1 MSYMQQGDRM
11 KRQHYNLSVL
21 TLAMYAS
28 AWPVLAQQT
37 SPDATA
43 EAKVEVISVTGSRI
57 SRRGETEGS
66 PIQTLSKTDME
77 VKGALSLGEVLQELP
92 SVGGS
97 LNDNGSAGTSHGTAS
112 VNLRNLGENRS
123 LILVNGNRW
132 VNGAGSRGFR
142 DFVDLNTIPFAIIN
156 NVEVLQDGATA
167 IYGADAIAGVV
178 NIQTLKDY
186 TGAKVKAYVGQT
198 SESDRETVNLDALVG
213 TDIGGHNLMFS
224 ASYAKQKAIMTQD
237 RELTA
242 VPLNGLPLGSAE
254 GLFRETSLQSV
265 LGFTIPAQGISRD
278 PGTDGNNLA
287 SWRPA
292 TTADRFNR
300 YHDNYVVGPSERLSV
315 FGQGVFQ
322 LGDAGI
328 FSDTVLRIE
337 ALHNER
343 SSDQQFSAVIPVVN
357 GSRGFII
364 ANDPRVNPFGVEFS
378 GKDFVAT
385 NFFVDKGLRRNEQEV
400 KTNRLGIGVEGFLPG
415 DWMWDA
421 FASWAENKGTFTS
434 NNQLHLDKLAL
445 GLRACNA
452 SGIAADISDLQGGC
466 VPVNLFNPLTPA
478 MVDYINFTGHDS
490 NQTEQLHGRF
500 NLTNAIASL
509 PAGDVLVAAGAEY
522 RKEKGT
528 DTPDQIINSA
538 ARVTNY
544 NTTSSSPR
552 TGTQGQYDLYE
563 AYAEVNIPLL
573 HELPL
578 AEYLELNLAS
588 RYSDYST
595 FGSTT
600 NSKAGI
606 IYRPVTDLMLRATW
620 AEGFRAPSLLELYE
634 GERESFSPV
643 TDPCSANKA
652 LPGCNGVPAAYVQ
665 DEANVPIT
673 VGGNLQLT
681 PETSVNRSVGMVYTP
696 SQVENFSL
704 TVDWYNIRID
714 NTISTFGT
722 QNLLDLCAFTGRNC
736 NVISRDSSGKISNVT
751 DGPVNL
757 NRTEVSGVDA
767 VARYR
772 LNSDFGRWDFNV
784 SVSKLNEL
792 LEISTLSDGSTVS
805 LDKAGTAGVRESY
818 PEWRGNL
825 SAQWQREAWSA
836 AYTLRYIGDSTETYA
851 NAPRHIGSVAYH
863 GMSAGYKFSPELAL
877 RLGVNNIFDKQ
888 PPVSL
893 VNVNINFDQQ
903 TYNAV
908 GRFYYLQLSY
918 EF

>member
-1 MSYMQQGDRM
+1 M
-11 KRQHYNLSVL
+11 KLQRYNLSVL
-21 TLAMYAS
+21 MLARYGA
-28 AWPVLAQQT
+28 AALPAVAQQT
-37 SPDATA
+37 ESAATPD
-43 EAKVEVISVTGSRI
+43 AKVEVISVTGSRI

-66 PIQTLSKTDME
+66 PIQTLSKADMD
-77 VKGALSLGEVLQELP
+77 VQGALSLGAVLQELP

-142 DFVDLNTIPFAIIN
+142 DFVDLNTIPYAIVS

-178 NIQTLKDY
+178 NIQTLKNY
-186 TGAKVKAYVGQT
+186 NGAKVTAYVGQT

-213 TDIGGHNLMFS
+213 TDIGEHNLMFS
-224 ASYAKQKAIMTQD
+224 ASYSKQKPVMTQD

-242 VPLNGLPLGSAE
+242 VPLNGLSLGSAE
-254 GLFRETSLQSV
+254 GLFRESNLQSV
-265 LGFTIPAQGISRD
+265 MGFPIPSQGITRE
-278 PGTDGNNLA
+278 PGADGSKVANWRAANNN
-287 SWRPA
+287 
-292 TTADRFNR
+292 DRFNR
-300 YHDNYVVGPSERLSV
+300 YHDNYVVGPSEKFSL

-322 LGDAGI
+322 LGDVGVS
-328 FSDTVLRIE
+328 SDTVLRIE

-343 SSDQQFSAVIPVVN
+343 SSDQQFSAAIPIVN
-357 GSRGFII
+357 GTRGFVIV
-364 ANDPRVNPFGVEFS
+364 NDPRVNPFGVEFS

-385 NFFVDKGLRRNEQEV
+385 NFFVDNGLRRNEQEV
-400 KTNRLGIGVEGFLPG
+400 KTDRLGVGIEGFLPG

-421 FASWAENKGTFTS
+421 FASWAQNKGSFTS

-445 GLRACNA
+445 GLRACG
-452 SGIAADISDLQGGC
+452 STGISSDISDLQAGC
-466 VPVNLFNPLTPA
+466 VPVNLFNPLTPD
-478 MVDYINFTGHDS
+478 MVNYINFTGHDT

-509 PAGDVLVAAGAEY
+509 PAGDLLMAAGAEY
-522 RKEKGT
+522 RKEQGT
-528 DTPDQIINSA
+528 DTPDRVINA
-538 ARVTNY
+538 TPRVNNY
-544 NTTSSSPR
+544 QVTSSSPR
-552 TGTQGQYDLYE
+552 TGTIGEYDLYE
-563 AYAEVNIPLL
+563 AYAEFNIPLL
-573 HELPL
+573 NAVPL
-578 AEYLELNLAS
+578 ADYLELNVAS

-600 NSKAGI
+600 NNKAGL
-606 IYRPVTDLMLRATW
+606 IYRPLADLMLRATW

-643 TDPCSANKA
+643 IDPCSANKA
-652 LPGCNGVPAAYVQ
+652 LPGCSGVPAGYVQ
-665 DEANVPIT
+665 DESNVPIT
-673 VGGNLQLT
+673 IGGNLQLT
-681 PETSVNRSVGMVYTP
+681 PETSVNRSAGMVYTP
-696 SQVENFSL
+696 AQLDNFSL
-704 TVDWYNIRID
+704 TIDWYNIRID

-736 NVISRDSSGKISNVT
+736 NVISRDSSGRISNMI

-757 NRTEVSGVDA
+757 NRTEVSGVDT

-772 LNSDFGRWDFNV
+772 LNSDIGRWDFSV
-784 SVSKLNEL
+784 SVSKLNEM
-792 LEISTLSDGSTVS
+792 LEVSTLSDGTTLSK
-805 LDKAGTAGVRESY
+805 DKAGTAGVRESY
-818 PEWRGNL
+818 PEWRGSV
-825 SAQWQREAWSA
+825 SAQWRHEAWSA
-836 AYTLRYIGDSTETYA
+836 AYNLRYIGDSTETFA
-851 NAPRHIGSVAYH
+851 NSPRHIGSVAYH
-863 GMSAGYKFSPELAL
+863 GTSVGYTFEPGLAL
-877 RLGVNNIFDKQ
+877 RLGVNNLFDKQ

>member
-1 MSYMQQGDRM
+1 M
-11 KRQHYNLSVL
+11 KRQQYNLSVL
-21 TLAMYAS
+21 MLAMYGAVLS
-28 AWPVLAQQT
+28 PALAQQST
-37 SPDATA
+37 TEQSTGGQTT
-43 EAKVEVISVTGSRI
+43 EAKVERIAITGSRI

-66 PIQTLSKTDME
+66 PIQTISKGDME
-77 VKGALSLGEVLQELP
+77 IKGALSLGDVLQEMP

-123 LILVNGNRW
+123 LVLVNGNRW

-142 DFVDLNTIPFAIIN
+142 DFVDLNTIPLAMIN

-167 IYGADAIAGVV
+167 IYGADAIAGVI
-178 NIQTLKDY
+178 NLQTLKDY
-186 TGAKVKAYVGQT
+186 SGAKVKTYVGQS
-198 SESDRETVNLDALVG
+198 SESDRETINFDAVTG
-213 TDIGGHNLMFS
+213 TDIGQHNLMLAASFS
-224 ASYAKQKAIMTQD
+224 KQKPILTQD
-237 RELTA
+237 RDLTA
-242 VPLNGLPLGSAE
+242 VPLNGLSLGTGE
-254 GLFRETSLQSV
+254 GLFREAALQNI
-265 LGFTIPAQGISRD
+265 LGFTIPSQGITRE
-278 PGTDGNNLA
+278 PGSDGSNIAN
-287 SWRPA
+287 WRAA
-292 TTADRFNR
+292 TSADRFNR
-300 YHDNYVVGPSERLSV
+300 YHDNYVVGPSERISL
-315 FGQGVFQ
+315 FAQGVFQ
-322 LGDAGI
+322 LGDIGV
-328 FSDTVLRIE
+328 FSDTELRIE

-343 SSDQQFSAVIPVVN
+343 QSDQQFSAVVPIVN
-357 GSRGFII
+357 GSRGFVI

-378 GKDFVAT
+378 GSDFVAT
-385 NFFVDKGLRRNEQEV
+385 NFFVDNGLRRNEQKV
-400 KTNRLGIGVEGFLPG
+400 NTSRLGVGIEGFLPG
-415 DWMWDA
+415 DWAWDA
-421 FASWAENKGTFTS
+421 FVSWAENKGRFTS

-452 SGIAADISDLQGGC
+452 GGITANISDLQAGC

-478 MVDYINFTGHDS
+478 MVDYINFTGVDR
-490 NQTEQLHGRF
+490 NQTQQLHGRF
-500 NLTNAIASL
+500 NLTNAVASL

-528 DTPDQIINSA
+528 DTPDQVINSPS
-538 ARVTNY
+538 RVINY

-552 TGTQGQYDLYE
+552 TGTAGEYDLYE
-563 AYAEVNIPLL
+563 AYAEINIPLL
-573 HELPL
+573 HELPFVD
-578 AEYLELNLAS
+578 YLEVNLAS

-606 IYRPVTDLMLRATW
+606 IYRPLPELMLRATW

-652 LPGCNGVPAAYVQ
+652 LAGCGGVPAGYVQ
-665 DEANVPIT
+665 EESNVPIT
-673 VGGNLQLT
+673 VGGNILLQ
-681 PETSVNRSVGMVYTP
+681 PETSVNRSAGLVYTP
-696 SQVENFSL
+696 EQLENFSL
-704 TVDWYNIRID
+704 TLDWYSIRID

-772 LNSDFGRWDFNV
+772 LNSDIGRWDVNL

-792 LEISTLSDGSTVS
+792 VETSTLNDGSQVL

-818 PEWRGNL
+818 PEWRGSL
-825 SAQWQREAWSA
+825 STQWQHNAWSA
-836 AYTLRYIGDSTETYA
+836 AYTLRYIGDSTEIYA

-863 GMSAGYKFSPELAL
+863 GVSAGYKVTPELAL
-877 RLGVNNIFDKQ
+877 RAGINNLFDKQ

>member
-1 MSYMQQGDRM
+1 M
-11 KRQHYNLSVL
+11 KRQGYNLSVL
-21 TLAMYAS
+21 MLAMYGMA
-28 AWPVLAQQT
+28 ALPAQAQQT
-37 SPDATA
+37 DANSEQ

-57 SRRGETEGS
+57 SRRDETEGS
-66 PIQTLSKTDME
+66 PIQTLTKADME
-77 VKGALSLGEVLQELP
+77 VKGALSLGDVLQDMP
-92 SVGGS
+92 AVGGS

-142 DFVDLNTIPFAIIN
+142 DFVDLNTIPYAIIDS
-156 NVEVLQDGATA
+156 VEVLQDGATA

-186 TGAKVKAYVGQT
+186 SGAKVKAYVGQT
-198 SESDRETVNLDALVG
+198 SKSDRETINLDGVVG
-213 TDIGGHNLMFS
+213 TDIGAHNLMFS
-224 ASYAKQKAIMTQD
+224 ASYSKQKPIMTQD
-237 RELTA
+237 RALTA
-242 VPLNGLPLGSAE
+242 LPLNGLPLGSAE
-254 GLFRETSLQSV
+254 GLFRENNLSNV
-265 LGFTIPAQGISRD
+265 LGFTIPAQGITRD
-278 PGTDGNNLA
+278 PNADGNNIA
-287 SWRPA
+287 NWRAA
-292 TTADRFNR
+292 TTNDRFNR
-300 YHDNYVVGPSERLSV
+300 YYDNYVVGPSERLSLY
-315 FGQGVFQ
+315 GQGVFQ
-322 LGDAGI
+322 LGDMGV
-328 FSDTVLRIE
+328 FTDTVVRVE

-343 SSDQQFSAVIPVVN
+343 TSDQQFSSVIPTVN

-378 GKDFVAT
+378 GNDFVLT
-385 NFFVDKGLRRNEQEV
+385 NFFVDNGLRRNEQKV
-400 KTNRLGIGVEGFLPG
+400 KTDRVGLGIEGYLPG
-415 DWMWDA
+415 DWRWDA
-421 FASWAENKGTFTS
+421 FASWAQNKGSFTS
-434 NNQLHLDKLAL
+434 YNQMHFDKLAL
-445 GLRACNA
+445 GLRACDA
-452 SGIAADISDLQGGC
+452 TGITADISDLQAGC
-466 VPVNLFNPLTPA
+466 VPVNMFNPLTA
-478 MVDYINFTGHDS
+478 QMVDYINFTGHDE
-490 NQTEQLHGRF
+490 NKTEQLHGRF

-509 PAGDVLVAAGAEY
+509 PAGDLLMAAGGEY

-552 TGTQGQYDLYE
+552 TGTEGQYDLYE
-563 AYAEVNIPLL
+563 AYAEFNIPLL
-573 HELPL
+573 ADVAF

-600 NSKAGI
+600 NSKVGLV
-606 IYRPVTDLMLRATW
+606 YRPITDVMLRATW
-620 AEGFRAPSLLELYE
+620 AQGFRAPSLLELYE

-643 TDPCSANKA
+643 TDPCSANKT
-652 LPGCNGVPAAYVQ
+652 LVGCSGVPAGYVQ

-681 PETSVNRSVGMVYTP
+681 PETSVNRSAGIVYTP
-696 SQVENFSL
+696 AQLENFSITL
-704 TVDWYNIRID
+704 DWYNIQIE

-736 NVISRDSSGKISNVT
+736 NVISREANGKISNVT

-757 NRTEVSGVDA
+757 NRTEVTGVDA

-772 LNSDFGRWDFNV
+772 LNSEIGRWDFTA

-792 LEISTLSDGSTVS
+792 LEVSTLNDGSEVV
-805 LDKAGTAGVRESY
+805 LDKAGSAGVREAY
-818 PEWRGNL
+818 PEWRGTL
-825 SAQWQREAWSA
+825 SAQWQYDAWSA
-836 AYTLRYIGDSTETYA
+836 AYNVRYIGDSTETFA
-851 NAPRHIGSVAYH
+851 NAPRHIGSIAYH
-863 GMSAGYKFSPELAL
+863 GVSAGYKFEPGLAL
-877 RLGVNNIFDKQ
+877 RVGVNNLFDKQ

-908 GRFYYLQLSY
+908 GRFLYLQLSY